1 MHNEGAPRH
10 HAGAPGP
17 LLYLKPR
24 SERVCSRAQRIR
36 SPGSLSP
43 EKPPPREAREP
54 LLSRRAEFPV
64 FPVPPGKSSPEPRPG
79 SPRAEGEGT
88 RAAGPREGG
97 QRPDASQEAARC
109 ENPRRRRGTE
119 SGRKEPPRPHN
130 GSAGAKQ
137 NAPAAPRG
145 PAAPPRPRGQQPPRA
160 AVNASRHCRGPTGG
174 ALHGRALLGRPRS
187 PSESRPSASS
197 GATAGVAH
205 GFMKTLMQEVGRTG
219 ANFSAGSASAAPR
232 ASSPFRSSPGGGA
245 RRGTVPGA
253 WLCLMALLQL
263 LGSAPRGSGLAHG
276 RRLICWQALLQCQG
290 EPECSYAYN
299 QYAEACAPVLAQR
312 GGSDVPG
319 AAAAAAA
326 FPASAASFSSR
337 WRCPSHC
344 ISALIQLNH
353 TRRGPALED
362 CDCAQDENCKSTK
375 RAIEP
380 CLPRTSGG
388 GAGGPGAGAGGVL
401 GCTEA
406 RRRCDRDSRCNLALS
421 RYLTYCG
428 KLFNGLR
435 CTDECRTVIEDMLA
449 MPKAALL
456 NDCVCDGLERPI
468 CESVKENMARLCFG
482 AELGNG
488 PGSSG
493 SDGGL
498 DDYYDEEY
506 DDEQRTGG
514 TGGEQP
520 LDDDDG
526 VPHPPRPGGGAAAA
540 GGRGDLPYGPGRRSS
555 GAGCRSAPRSAWTL
569 FASIL
574 LLPLLF

>member
-24 SERVCSRAQRIR
+24 SQRVRRRAQRIR
-36 SPGSLSP
+36 SPGPVSP

-54 LLSRRAEFPV
+54 LPGRAEFLVLPA
-64 FPVPPGKSSPEPRPG
+64 PPGKG
-79 SPRAEGEGT
+79 SRELGEAGVAAGGGGGDAGV
-88 RAAGPREGG
+88 RAAG
-97 QRPDASQEAARC
+97 
-109 ENPRRRRGTE
+109 RR
-119 SGRKEPPRPHN
+119 
-130 GSAGAKQ
+130 
-137 NAPAAPRG
+137 AAPRREPG
-145 PAAPPRPRGQQPPRA
+145 
-160 AVNASRHCRGPTGG
+160 
-174 ALHGRALLGRPRS
+174 
-187 PSESRPSASS
+187 S
-197 GATAGVAH
+197 GA
-205 GFMKTLMQEVGRTG
+205 ML
-219 ANFSAGSASAAPR
+219 
-232 ASSPFRSSPGGGA
+232 
-245 RRGTVPGA
+245 
-253 WLCLMALLQL
+253 
-263 LGSAPRGSGLAHG
+263 
-276 RRLICWQALLQCQG
+276 
-290 EPECSYAYN
+290 EP
-299 QYAEACAPVLAQR
+299 
-312 GGSDVPG
+312 
-319 AAAAAAA
+319 AA

-388 GAGGPGAGAGGVL
+388 GAGGAGAGGVM

-406 RRRCDRDSRCNLALS
+406 RRRCDRDSRCNLALG

-449 MPKAALL
+449 VPKAALL

-498 DDYYDEEY
+498 DDYYDEDYE
-506 DDEQRTGG
+506 DEPRAGG
-514 TGGEQP
+514 AGGEQL

-526 VPHPPRPGGGAAAA
+526 APHPARPGGGAAAA

-555 GAGCRSAPRSAWTL
+555 GGARTAL
-569 FASIL
+569 ASILLL

>member
-1 MHNEGAPRH
+1 M
-10 HAGAPGP
+10 
-17 LLYLKPR
+17 
-24 SERVCSRAQRIR
+24 V
-36 SPGSLSP
+36 
-43 EKPPPREAREP
+43 
-54 LLSRRAEFPV
+54 
-64 FPVPPGKSSPEPRPG
+64 
-79 SPRAEGEGT
+79 
-88 RAAGPREGG
+88 
-97 QRPDASQEAARC
+97 
-109 ENPRRRRGTE
+109 
-119 SGRKEPPRPHN
+119 
-130 GSAGAKQ
+130 
-137 NAPAAPRG
+137 
-145 PAAPPRPRGQQPPRA
+145 
-160 AVNASRHCRGPTGG
+160 TG
-174 ALHGRALLGRPRS
+174 LLG
-187 PSESRPSASS
+187 
-197 GATAGVAH
+197 G
-205 GFMKTLMQEVGRTG
+205 
-219 ANFSAGSASAAPR
+219 
-232 ASSPFRSSPGGGA
+232 GGGA

-344 ISALIQLNH
+344 ISAL
-353 TRRGPALED
+353 
-362 CDCAQDENCKSTK
+362 
-375 RAIEP
+375 
-380 CLPRTSGG
+380 
-388 GAGGPGAGAGGVL
+388 VL

-555 GAGCRSAPRSAWTL
+555 GAGCRSATPKRLDPGSPPSCCSRCSFSLRAPRRRPREGRRRGTCGSGTEGWSGI
-569 FASIL
+569 F
-574 LLPLLF
+574 FQNVF